1 MCLQYIHTLKM
12 GKGKA
17 TASSRA
23 KRDDKRELPLK
34 GDGAEYAQVIRQLGD
49 GRVEVKCMDKQTRM
63 ATIRGAIYRRTR
75 ITAGDWVLIG
85 IRPFQ
90 TERADVLIKYT
101 DEEVRQLRS
110 QGLIETLVAAVHDAK
125 ENEFDAGDDV
135 DFDGL

>member
-1 MCLQYIHTLKM
+1 M

-23 KRDDKRELPLK
+23 KRQDQKRELPLK

-49 GRVEVKCMDKQTRM
+49 GRVDVKCMDRQTRM
-63 ATIRGAIYRRTR
+63 ATIRGAIYRKTR

-90 TERADVLIKYT
+90 MDRADVLIKYT

-110 QGLIETLVAAVHDAK
+110 QGLIETLVEAVHDTK
-125 ENEFDAGDDV
+125 DEDQFDAGNDV
-135 DFDGL
+135 DFDAL